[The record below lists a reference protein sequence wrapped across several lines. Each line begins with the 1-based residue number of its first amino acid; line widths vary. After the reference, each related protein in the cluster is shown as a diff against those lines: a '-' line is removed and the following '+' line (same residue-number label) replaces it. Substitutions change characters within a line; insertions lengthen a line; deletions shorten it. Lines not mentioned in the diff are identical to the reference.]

1 MESFIEEINWS
12 LCSQVADFET
22 KFGDVETFYIKQSV
36 SCKHIMD
43 LKDIFL
49 SPDLIGLENYE
60 RLLSGGHKA
69 R

>member
-22 KFGDVETFYIKQSV
+22 KFGDVEAFYIKQFEF
-36 SCKHIMD
+36 CEHIMD